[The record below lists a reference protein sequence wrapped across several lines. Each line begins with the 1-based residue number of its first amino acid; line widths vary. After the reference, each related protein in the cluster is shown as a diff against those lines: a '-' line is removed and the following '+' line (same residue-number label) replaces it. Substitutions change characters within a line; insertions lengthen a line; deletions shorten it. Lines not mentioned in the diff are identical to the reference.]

1 MGTNR
6 HTSGTHPS
14 LTRDGFALSVRR
26 GGRVGGPS
34 LMGGGGAE
42 TLALGDMAEEE
53 VAR

>member
-6 HTSGTHPS
+6 HTIGTHP
-14 LTRDGFALSVRR
+14 LQTRDELALSVGR

-34 LMGGGGAE
+34 LMGGGGAAG
-42 TLALGDMAEEE
+42 LAPADMAEEE